1 MANGGTTAW
10 PLRPDRPIGGDE
22 LARGLTLVRASA
34 LKMARLHVAMERRD
48 RRLVLETMDDLVS
61 LDDEIRDLVDQIPRS
76 DSEID
81 LLQSELEA
89 QRAALAR
96 EKLALVGGVS
106 RREFRRLRA
115 EPSVET
121 PAPTQA
127 ELPPDPHISIESS
140 GPGSGHPRSDSWM
153 LESPQESRRDWRTHL
168 VAMMIVLFLF
178 AAVAGAAWLSTADPQ
193 SPAGLFLQPL
203 GG

>member
-115 EPSVET
+115 EPGVES
-121 PAPTQA
+121 PASTQA
-127 ELPPDPHISIESS
+127 QLPSDPHISIESS
-140 GPGSGHPRSDSWM
+140 GPRSGHPRSNSWM

-168 VAMMIVLFLF
+168 VAMMIVLFLI
-178 AAVAGAAWLSTADPQ
+178 AAIGGAAWLFTADPKE
-193 SPAGLFLQPL
+193 PTGLFLQPL

>member
-1 MANGGTTAW
+1 MGNGGTTAW
-10 PLRPDRPIGGDE
+10 PLRPDRPVGGDE
-22 LARGLTLVRASA
+22 LARGLTLIRASA
-34 LKMARLHVAMERRD
+34 LKMARLQVAMERRD

-81 LLQSELEA
+81 LLESELEA

-115 EPSVET
+115 EPGVAS
-121 PAPTQA
+121 PASTQA
-127 ELPPDPHISIESS
+127 EVPSDPPTSMESG
-140 GPGSGHPRSDSWM
+140 GPGSDHPGSDSWM

-168 VAMMIVLFLF
+168 VAMMIMLFLF
-178 AAVAGAAWLSTADPQ
+178 AAIAGAAWLFTADPQ
-193 SPAGLFLQPL
+193 GRAGLFLQAL